1 VHGDCMGSVGVGVGK
16 SGERNRAK
24 QRCCPAPPLHLCL
37 LFATLFP
44 CVISPALQGPDAGTG
59 AHGAR
64 ARHIR
69 RPPRPRR
76 QGVCGSS
83 IAMRCFPAFGVFSIV
98 DVQCFVVRRGVVCS
112 IVLQAKEGA
121 TTVQLFAARKGKGI
135 VAGSKVRCHP
145 PPRRYLS
152 RAAPQVKAVL
162 RAAGVKDCIAKVI
175 TPTPNSATRIWSHFC
190 QGARQ
195 SQPVEHCEGCHRG
208 AAQGD
213 VWRGCGVFW
222 I

>member
-1 VHGDCMGSVGVGVGK
+1 MFS
-16 SGERNRAK
+16 R
-24 QRCCPAPPLHLCL
+24 
-37 LFATLFP
+37 
-44 CVISPALQGPDAGTG
+44 ALQGPDAGAG

-76 QGVCGSS
+76 QGDVCAAPAS
-83 IAMRCFPAFGVFSIV
+83 RCAVSLHSVFFSIV
-98 DVQCFVVRRGVVCS
+98 DGQCFVVRRGVVCS
-112 IVLQAKEGA
+112 MVLQAKEGA

-135 VAGSKVRCHP
+135 VAGSKVRRHP
-145 PPRRYLS
+145 PPRCCLS

-175 TPTPNSATRIWSHFC
+175 SPTPNSATRIRSHFC